1 MTAAPRQ
8 LDEATI
14 AEVVRQVV
22 LRLMAEAGA
31 APPSRTP
38 VKSCGCGCKGKN
50 AVDGVCTTPPG
61 TVDRAPAPPA
71 ADPSEWH
78 FSGPVLSLASLR
90 DRPAGTRR
98 VVVSAKTLVTPA
110 VKDELKD
117 RGLTWSREL
126 RSISGTSRTEANS
139 RRDGTSAEPT
149 ECFSQAHPGRQDA
162 ALVGLPLVFRDAE
175 RLDGTALA
183 AAVAASVAR
192 HGRAIV
198 IAREPYAAVCDLNR
212 EASLRAGYAPTAT
225 ALGKLV
231 HQLRPNVVVVDAR
244 KYSHATLRQILD
256 ELATRPPVGCGA
268 RGGNR

>member
-22 LRLMAEAGA
+22 LRLMAETGS
-31 APPSRTP
+31 APPSDSPR
-38 VKSCGCGCKGKN
+38 KSCGCGCQGKN
-50 AVDGVCTTPPG
+50 AVDGVCLTPAG
-61 TVDRAPAPPA
+61 TLYQAPAAPPA
-71 ADPSEWH
+71 DPAEWH

-90 DRPAGTRR
+90 ERPAGTNRI
-98 VVVSAKTLVTPA
+98 VVGPRTLVTPA

-117 RGLTWSREL
+117 RGLVWSRAV
-126 RSISGTSRTEANS
+126 RSTPDSTRHGA
-139 RRDGTSAEPT
+139 AAVEPT
-149 ECFSQAHPGRQDA
+149 ECFSQAHPGRHDA

-175 RLDGTALA
+175 RLDGPALA
-183 AAVAASVAR
+183 AAVAASVAQR
-192 HGRAIV
+192 GRAIV
-198 IAREPYAAVCDLNR
+198 IAREPYTAVCDLNR
-212 EASLRAGYAPTAT
+212 TATLRAGYAPTAT

-256 ELATRPPVGCGA
+256 EFATRPPVGCGA
-268 RGGNR
+268 RGGDR